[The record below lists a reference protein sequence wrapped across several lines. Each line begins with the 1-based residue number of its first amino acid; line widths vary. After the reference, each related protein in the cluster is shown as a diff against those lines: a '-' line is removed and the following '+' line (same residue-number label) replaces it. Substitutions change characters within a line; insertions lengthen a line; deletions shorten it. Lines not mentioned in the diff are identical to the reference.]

1 MKNLFII
8 ICLSVVIFLQSCSE
22 NPQSV
27 VSETSELVFQQQG
40 LIDSIV
46 GTCSTY
52 LIRNFSLNAID
63 FSSYNKAVFEKNA
76 FTDGDLSEIIVY
88 YVNSDTAVNVLHLQG
103 KTQINSSG
111 KIEFQPPKDSRNYF
125 LRLKLYS
132 SVCTGQLFHLK
143 LRDLKI
149 YGIK

>member
-1 MKNLFII
+1 MKNLFIL
-8 ICLSVVIFLQSCSE
+8 ICISSVIFLQSCSDNVQPVVQE
-22 NPQSV
+22 N
-27 VSETSELVFQQQG
+27 SELVFQQTG

-52 LIRNFSLNAID
+52 LIRNFSLNTID
-63 FSSYNKAVFEKNA
+63 FSSYDKAVLEKNA
-76 FTDGDLSEIIVY
+76 YTDGDLSEIIVY
-88 YVNSDTAVNVLHLQG
+88 YINSDTAVNVLHLQG
-103 KTQINSSG
+103 KEQINYAG

-125 LRLKLYS
+125 LRLKLFS

-149 YGIK
+149 FGVK